1 MGFPWWLSDSIPG
14 LGRSPGEA
22 KGYPLQSSCLEN
34 PMDRGSLAGYFSWGH
49 KESDTAERLTL
60 HFTSWEDARIWA
72 REVPPETDTSP
83 SKGPLFHH
91 TEYPAATLAPSQEHC
106 VRACGA
112 LWLHPCQ
119 GPAPAGSRGTLRMN
133 SVSEW
138 EGVRQSWGLSLKFI
152 FARPLYTLNNIFWGK
167 CILLTHRASQ
177 NITATWP
184 STETGCHPH
193 TFSFTGVFLIIWPS
207 GLLTFYGLHLVWL
220 KQLQ

>member
-1 MGFPWWLSDSIPG
+1 MGFPWWLSDSVPG

-22 KGYPLQSSCLEN
+22 KGYPLQYSCLEN
-34 PMDRGSLAGYFSWGH
+34 PMDQGSLAGYCPWGH

-83 SKGPLFHH
+83 SKGPLFHN
-91 TEYPAATLAPSQEHC
+91 TEYPAATLAPFQEHC
-106 VRACGA
+106 VRACNT
-112 LWLHPCQ
+112 LQLHPRQ

-138 EGVRQSWGLSLKFI
+138 EREWDKAGGWVWSLFLHGPFI
-152 FARPLYTLNNIFWGK
+152 PSTTSFGGK

-184 STETGCHPH
+184 SAETGCHPH
-193 TFSFTGVFLIIWPS
+193 PFVHKSLSYHLAFRPANILWLAPGV
-207 GLLTFYGLHLVWL
+207 T
-220 KQLQ
+220 